1 MHIFG
6 VSTPLSIMYFLRKI
20 IILSC
25 FSLAGIPAMAQK
37 DTAGAKSKSTS
48 YFASYP
54 QNMVAMAKTPI
65 HWSAD
70 QWLQFGG
77 SIIIVGVLVPTDEV
91 LNIPFEKWTTP
102 GAEAFG
108 DAGDVVGGVPF
119 QFGLTGAALGVGL
132 ITKNKKWQNFA
143 LDNLQAQLFTGGL
156 TWVFKE
162 LTHRARPESGAG
174 NFAWYGPFHGQ
185 SHKSFFSG
193 HTSLSFSTAT
203 MIFLHTGKK
212 WWIGALTYGTATAVG
227 ISRMQQQ
234 KHWAS
239 DVVAGAL
246 IGTTVANFIYKQQ
259 ENRRKKVNTLKTLP

>member
-1 MHIFG
+1 
-6 VSTPLSIMYFLRKI
+6 
-20 IILSC
+20 
-25 FSLAGIPAMAQK
+25 
-37 DTAGAKSKSTS
+37 
-48 YFASYP
+48 
-54 QNMVAMAKTPI
+54 
-65 HWSAD
+65 
-70 QWLQFGG
+70 
-77 SIIIVGVLVPTDEV
+77 LVPTDEV

-102 GAEAFG
+102 AANTFG
-108 DAGDVVGGVPF
+108 EAGDVVGGASF

-143 LDNLQAQLFTGGL
+143 LDNLQAQIFTGGF

-162 LTHRARPESGAG
+162 LTHRARPETGEG
-174 NFAWYGPFHGQ
+174 NYAWYGPFNGKEN
-185 SHKSFFSG
+185 KSFFSG

-212 WWIGALTYGTATAVG
+212 WWVGALSYGAASAVG

-246 IGTTVANFIYKQQ
+246 IGTAVAKFVYNKQQ
-259 ENRRKKVNTLKTLP
+259 MRRQRVNTLKIIP

>member
-1 MHIFG
+1 
-6 VSTPLSIMYFLRKI
+6 MYFLRNTI
-20 IILSC
+20 LLSC
-25 FSLAGIPAMAQK
+25 FSLAIVPLVAQK
-37 DTAGAKSKSTS
+37 DTATKKPASNT
-48 YFASYP
+48 YLASYP
-54 QNMVAMAKTPI
+54 KNLLGMAKAPI
-65 HWSAD
+65 RWSAD

-77 SIIIVGVLVPTDEV
+77 SVILVGVLVPTDEV
-91 LNIPFEKWTTP
+91 LNIPFENWTTP
-102 GAEAFG
+102 AANTFG
-108 DAGDVVGGVPF
+108 EAGDVVGGAPF

-132 ITKNKKWQNFA
+132 VTKNKKWQNFA
-143 LDNLQAQLFTGGL
+143 LDNLQAQIFTGGL

-185 SHKSFFSG
+185 THKSFFSG

-212 WWIGALTYGTATAVG
+212 WWVGALSYGAASAVG

-246 IGTTVANFIYKQQ
+246 MGTTVANFIYKQQ
-259 ENRRKKVNTLKTLP
+259 ENRRQKVNTLKTLP

>member
-1 MHIFG
+1 LALFPPPG
-6 VSTPLSIMYFLRKI
+6 TMYLLRKI
-20 IILSC
+20 IFGSC
-25 FSLAGIPAMAQK
+25 FTMAMLPAMAQN
-37 DTAGAKSKSTS
+37 DSVAVNPPSQS
-48 YFASYP
+48 YIASYP
-54 QNMVAMAKTPI
+54 KNIVSLVKTPF

-77 SIIIVGVLVPTDEV
+77 SVILVGVLVPTDEV
-91 LNIPFEKWTTP
+91 LNIPFENWTTSA
-102 GAEAFG
+102 AETFG
-108 DAGDVVGGVPF
+108 EAGDVVGGAPF

-143 LDNLQAQLFTGGL
+143 LDNLQAQIFTGGL
-156 TWVFKE
+156 TWVVKE
-162 LTHRARPESGAG
+162 LTHRARPETGEG

-185 SHKSFFSG
+185 ENKSFFSG

-203 MIFLHTGKK
+203 MIYLYTGRK
-212 WWIGALTYGTATAVG
+212 WWVGALSYGTAAAVG

-246 IGTTVANFIYKQQ
+246 IGTSVANFIYKQQ
-259 ENRRKKVNTLKTLP
+259 QNRRQKVNTIKTLP

>member
-1 MHIFG
+1 MPGIFE
-6 VSTPLSIMYFLRKI
+6 YFNMILLRNY
-20 IILSC
+20 IL
-25 FSLAGIPAMAQK
+25 PALILLLCCQSNAQN
-37 DTAGAKSKSTS
+37 DTALAKPNFVS
-48 YFASYP
+48 YAASYP
-54 QNMVAMAKTPI
+54 KNMAAIAKAPLQ
-65 HWSAD
+65 WNAD

-77 SIIIVGVLVPTDEV
+77 SVILVGVLVPTDEV
-91 LNIPFEKWTTP
+91 LNIPFENWTTS
-102 GAEAFG
+102 AANTFG
-108 DAGDVVGGVPF
+108 EAGDVVGGVPF

-132 ITKNKKWQNFA
+132 VTKNKKWQNFA

-162 LTHRARPESGAG
+162 VTHRARPESGAG
-174 NFAWYGPFHGQ
+174 NFAWYGPFNGQ

-212 WWIGALTYGTATAVG
+212 WWVGALTYGTATAVG

-246 IGTTVANFIYKQQ
+246 MGTTVANFIYKQQ
-259 ENRRKKVNTLKTLP
+259 ETRRKKVNTLKTLP